1 MDGRFWRN
9 IADKQEQC
17 QTIFTQVSCRWKAWL
32 LFIIRDTDVL
42 NETEKKPIFKKRD
55 FISNYDWLS
64 LQHSSVS
71 SISGMDETVRKKK
84 TNNNNNNN
92 KVIGQRSSEL
102 DLLSKEEAN

>member
-1 MDGRFWRN
+1 MRQ
-9 IADKQEQC
+9 K
-17 QTIFTQVSCRWKAWL
+17 
-32 LFIIRDTDVL
+32 
-42 NETEKKPIFKKRD
+42 KKPIFKKRD

-71 SISGMDETVRKKK
+71 SISGMDETVRKK

-92 KVIGQRSSEL
+92 NKIIGERSSEL